1 MVKKSSFQF
10 FFIDKGAY
18 DIVKIFIN
26 KTICIRI
33 TVYWS
38 ETYFIMSAKKN
49 IGFVKL
55 FEISFGSNIFSSL
68 TEFQSE
74 A

>member
-1 MVKKSSFQF
+1 
-10 FFIDKGAY
+10 
-18 DIVKIFIN
+18 
-26 KTICIRI
+26 
-33 TVYWS
+33 
-38 ETYFIMSAKKN
+38 MSAKKN

-68 TEFQSE
+68 TEFQSG